1 MRDLTE
7 LEYLELFTCAR
18 EIAAKF
24 QANYPVVQSFTFVM
38 HDGELASDDSLE
50 GLCLQAIPSNSRTDG
65 SVSVQRLGSS
75 L

>member
-24 QANYPVVQSFTFVM
+24 QQAYPVQSFMFVM
-38 HDGELASDDSLE
+38 HDGELAGDETLG
-50 GLCLQAIPSNSRTDG
+50 GLCLQAIPSNSSKGDS
-65 SVSVQRLGSS
+65 SV
-75 L
+75 